1 MTTEHK
7 PGSVS
12 SRPLMHLVPAGPLG
26 RTACGLPTTTPDR
39 PWREG
44 LVPDEDW
51 TGPYGRIT
59 CPDCLATNE
68 RGPFREIA
76 ARDAGE

>member
-1 MTTEHK
+1 M
-7 PGSVS
+7 SVS
-12 SRPLMHLVPAGPLG
+12 SIPLMHLVPAGPLG